1 MNLKLVTN
9 IEGSYNSVARMI
21 INYMVNEP
29 GIKEIFA
36 TKVSRLASSD
46 ISALIEVDGNCVG
59 FVNLLKEYTKN
70 MMFVD
75 IGILEQY
82 RGNGYAKSALEYIK
96 DLDIKEYIMLE
107 TKSSNEAASM
117 LASDVGCLVYQYN
130 DRNFYLLHEEL
141 KDEFLSS
148 DDYDNLK
155 DHCENYGNR
164 THKKSIFENCYK

>member
-9 IEGSYNSVARMI
+9 IGGSYNSVARMI
-21 INYMVNEP
+21 INYMVNES

-46 ISALIEVDGNCVG
+46 ISALIEVDGNYVG

-70 MMFVD
+70 MLFVD

-82 RGNGYAKSALEYIK
+82 RGNGYAKAALEYIK

-107 TKSSNEAASM
+107 TKSSNEAAST
-117 LASDVGCLVYQYN
+117 LASNAGCLVYQHD
-130 DRNFYLLHEEL
+130 DRNFYLLRKEL
-141 KDEFLSS
+141 KDEFVSS
-148 DDYDNLK
+148 DDYDDLK
-155 DHCENYGNR
+155 DHCENYGSR
-164 THKKSIFENCYK
+164 IHKKSIFDGCY